1 MTNERY
7 LIASYFA
14 GAALSAGLGSMV
26 YLFLRHPFG
35 GVADAASGKGLT
47 SMLKR
52 LLHWGLLLPAL
63 LGFVSVSYQGCGR
76 HSYEEIVQDRSYL
89 VEKNQE
95 QISSVLI
102 YILVAIVF
110 WDVIVLLVLKHAQ
123 NSGNDPQVP
132 QVED

>member
-14 GAALSAGLGSMV
+14 GAALSAGLGTIV
-26 YLFLRHPFG
+26 YLFLRRPFG
-35 GVADAASGKGLT
+35 GVADAASGKRLS

-52 LLHWGLLLPAL
+52 LLPWGLLFPAL

-76 HSYEEIVQDRSYL
+76 TTYEEIVQNRSYL

-95 QISSVLI
+95 QISSVLR
-102 YILVAIVF
+102 YILVAVVF
-110 WDVIVLLVLKHAQ
+110 WDVIVLLILKYSQ
-123 NSGNDPQVP
+123 NGRNQSQLRQAD
-132 QVED
+132 D

>member
-14 GAALSAGLGSMV
+14 GAALSAGLGTIV
-26 YLFLRHPFG
+26 YLFLRRPFG
-35 GVADAASGKGLT
+35 SVADAASGKRLS

-52 LLHWGLLLPAL
+52 LLPWGLLFPAL

-76 HSYEEIVQDRSYL
+76 TTYEEIVQNRSYL

-95 QISSVLI
+95 QISSVLR
-102 YILVAIVF
+102 YILVAVVF
-110 WDVIVLLVLKHAQ
+110 WDVIVLLILKYSQ
-123 NSGNDPQVP
+123 NGRKESQLPQL
-132 QVED
+132 DD

>member
-14 GAALSAGLGSMV
+14 GAALSAGLGAIV
-26 YLFLRHPFG
+26 YLFLRRPFG
-35 GVADAASGKGLT
+35 SVADAASGKRLS

-52 LLHWGLLLPAL
+52 LLPWGLLFPAL

-76 HSYEEIVQDRSYL
+76 TTYEEIVQNRSYL

-95 QISSVLI
+95 QISSVLR
-102 YILVAIVF
+102 YILVAVVF
-110 WDVIVLLVLKHAQ
+110 WDVIVLLILKYSQ
-123 NSGNDPQVP
+123 NGRNQSQLRQAD
-132 QVED
+132 D